1 MGLVQV
7 PIAFFIR
14 LGDSLGMVDFRG
26 VSKRYGAQVVL
37 DDVSF
42 RCNPGENVG
51 IVGPNG
57 AGKTTI
63 FSLIAGEMTPDTGS
77 VQLPSDCRL
86 GYVCQHV
93 AGRIADRQLLSHVE
107 AAVPELLDLE
117 QETHAIE
124 ARLQGTDV
132 EEKLKLLARLGEV
145 QTRFEAMGGY
155 NMRPRAEQALSGL
168 GFSEAAFQQPIGS
181 FSGGWQSRAEL
192 ARVLVAEPEVLLL
205 DEPSNYLDIPTI
217 EWLQRYLREFKGT
230 LLLISHDRYLLNALT
245 RVTIEVSAGKVERYS
260 GNYDAYVSQRELRV
274 EQRLAAQKNQDRR
287 REQIETFVTR
297 FRATSTKASQVQS
310 KIKML
315 ERMDRIERPRRLRSP
330 GTIRLRPPP
339 HSGVEVMRLDD
350 AGLSYDG
357 SRWVLRH
364 LDLRITRGEKMV
376 LVGLNGLG
384 KTTLLRMLAGTLP
397 LSEGRR
403 VVGHKVVLGYQSQDF
418 AETMNPHQTVY
429 EAVKSVAV
437 DVPDQ
442 EVRTLL
448 GGFGFSG
455 DSIDKPVQV
464 LSGGEKI
471 RVAFARLLIKPPNL
485 LLLDEP
491 TTHLDIQAREALEKA
506 LASYSGTL
514 CLVTH
519 DVDFARRVA
528 TSVVAMT
535 PPGITPYAGGYDYYR
550 ERIKRAGQAS
560 AAPVATKT
568 RATSV
573 SAPGDKKVLRRER
586 ARERED
592 RRAAQRQLKQTIR
605 KAEKRIELMEGE
617 KADVLKGLSDPHPD
631 TDFETLNRRLKDL
644 QDEIDYATRQWV
656 AAAEELGE

>member
-1 MGLVQV
+1 
-7 PIAFFIR
+7 
-14 LGDSLGMVDFRG
+14 MVDFRG
-26 VSKRYGAQVVL
+26 ITKRHGPQVVL

-42 RCNPGENVG
+42 RCNPGEHIG

-63 FSLIAGEMTPDTGS
+63 FSLIVGEMEPDSGS
-77 VQLPSDCRL
+77 VLLPSDCRL
-86 GYVCQHV
+86 GYVRQHV
-93 AGRIADRQLLSHVE
+93 GSGIEERPLLAHVE

-124 ARLQGTDV
+124 SRLQTADSV
-132 EEKLKLLARLGEV
+132 TQPQLLARLGEV
-145 QTRFEAMGGY
+145 QTRFEALGGY
-155 NMRPRAEQALSGL
+155 SMRPRAEQALSGL
-168 GFSEAAFQQPIGS
+168 GFSEAAFQDPMGS

-217 EWLQRYLREFKGT
+217 EWLQRYLREFKGS

-245 RVTIEVSAGKVERYS
+245 RVTLEVSGAEVERYN
-260 GNYDAYVSQRELRV
+260 GNYDAYVSQRELRY

-297 FRATSTKASQVQS
+297 FRAKNTKASQVQS

-315 ERMDRIERPRRLRSP
+315 ERMERVEQPRRLKSP

-339 HSGVEVMRLDD
+339 HSGVEVMRLEG
-350 AGLSYDG
+350 AGLSYDAEH
-357 SRWVLRH
+357 WVLRQ
-364 LDLRITRGEKMV
+364 LDLRITRGEKIV

-384 KTTLLRMLAGTLP
+384 KTTLLRLLSGALP

-403 VVGHKVVLGYQSQDF
+403 VVGHKVVMGYQSQDF
-418 AETMNPHQTVY
+418 AETMNPGQTVY
-429 EAVKSVAV
+429 EAVKSVAAE
-437 DVPDQ
+437 VPDQ

-455 DSIDKPVQV
+455 ESIDKPVQV

-471 RVAFARLLIKPPNL
+471 RVAFARLLIKPPNF

-506 LASYSGTL
+506 LTSYSGTL

-519 DVDFARRVA
+519 DVDFARKVA
-528 TSVVAMT
+528 TSVMAMT
-535 PPGITPYAGGYDYYR
+535 PPGIMSYAGGYDYYK
-550 ERIKRAGQAS
+550 ERIERAQQA
-560 AAPVATKT
+560 APAPVAARKGNPTV
-568 RATSV
+568 TS
-573 SAPGDKKVLRRER
+573 PGDKKAMRRER
-586 ARERED
+586 AREREEK
-592 RRAAQRQLKQTIR
+592 RTAQRQLKQTIR
-605 KAEKRIELMEGE
+605 RAEKRIELMEGE
-617 KADVLKGLSDPHPD
+617 KVEVMKALSSPD
-631 TDFETLNRRLKDL
+631 SETDFGVLNRRLKEL
-644 QDEIDYATRQWV
+644 QDEIDYSTRQWE

>member
-1 MGLVQV
+1 
-7 PIAFFIR
+7 
-14 LGDSLGMVDFRG
+14 MVDFRG
-26 VSKRYGAQVVL
+26 VTKRYGAQVVL

-63 FSLIAGEMTPDTGS
+63 FSLTVGEMEPDSGS
-77 VQLPSDCRL
+77 VQLPSGCRL
-86 GYVCQHV
+86 GYVRQHV
-93 AGRIADRQLLSHVE
+93 ASGIAERPLLEHVE

-117 QETHAIE
+117 KETHAIE
-124 ARLQGTDV
+124 ARLQDADEGATPQ
-132 EEKLKLLARLGEV
+132 LLARLGEV
-145 QTRFEAMGGY
+145 QTRFEALGGY

-245 RVTIEVSAGKVERYS
+245 SVTIEVSAGEVERYN
-260 GNYDAYVSQRELRV
+260 GNYDAYVSQRELRF
-274 EQRLAAQKNQDRR
+274 EQRMAAQKNQDRR
-287 REQIETFVTR
+287 REQIEAFVTR
-297 FRATSTKASQVQS
+297 FRAKNTKATQVQS

-315 ERMDRIERPRRLRSP
+315 ERMERIERPRRLRSP

-339 HSGVEVMRLDD
+339 HSGVEIMRLDD

-357 SRWVLRH
+357 AQWVLRH
-364 LDLRITRGEKMV
+364 LDLRITRGEKIV

-384 KTTLLRMLAGTLP
+384 KTTLLRMLSGTLP

-403 VVGHKVVLGYQSQDF
+403 VVGHKVVMGYQSQDF
-418 AETMNPHQTVY
+418 AETMIPQQTVY
-429 EAVKSVAV
+429 EAVKSVAA

-519 DVDFARRVA
+519 DVDFARKVA
-528 TSVVAMT
+528 TSVIAMT
-535 PPGITPYAGGYDYYR
+535 PPGITPYAGGYDYYK
-550 ERIKRAGQAS
+550 ERIERAGQPS
-560 AAPVATKT
+560 KAPVASRTG
-568 RATSV
+568 APAP
-573 SAPGDKKVLRRER
+573 SAPVDKKALRRER
-586 ARERED
+586 AREREE
-592 RRAAQRQLKQTIR
+592 RRTAERQLKQTIR

-617 KADVLKGLSDPHPD
+617 KAEVLKALSDPCPD
-631 TDFETLNRRLKDL
+631 TDFGALNRRLKEL
-644 QDEIDYATRQWV
+644 QDEIDYSTRQWE
-656 AAAEELGE
+656 AAAEELDR

>member
-1 MGLVQV
+1 
-7 PIAFFIR
+7 
-14 LGDSLGMVDFRG
+14 MVDFHG
-26 VSKRYGAQVVL
+26 VTKRYGAQIVL

-42 RCNPGENVG
+42 RFNPGEHIG

-63 FSLIAGEMTPDTGS
+63 FSLIVGEMEPDSGN
-77 VQLPSDCRL
+77 VQLPNDCRL
-86 GYVCQHV
+86 GYVRQH
-93 AGRIADRQLLSHVE
+93 AASGIAERPLLDHVE
-107 AAVPELLDLE
+107 AAVPELLELE
-117 QETHAIE
+117 KETHAIE
-124 ARLQGTDV
+124 ARLEDV
-132 EEKLKLLARLGEV
+132 EEPTKTQLLARLGEV
-145 QTRFEAMGGY
+145 QTRFEALGGY

-168 GFSEAAFQQPIGS
+168 GFDEAAFQQPIGS

-217 EWLQRYLREFKGT
+217 EWLQRYLREFRGT

-245 RVTIEVSAGKVERYS
+245 SVTLEVSGGEGERYS
-260 GNYDAYVSQRELRV
+260 GNYDAYVSQRELRY
-274 EQRLAAQKNQDRR
+274 EQRLAAQKNEDRR
-287 REQIETFVTR
+287 REQIESFVTR
-297 FRATSTKASQVQS
+297 FRAKSTKAAQVQS

-315 ERMDRIERPRRLRSP
+315 ERMERVERPRRLRSP

-339 HSGVEVMRLDD
+339 HSGVEVMRLDE

-364 LDLRITRGEKMV
+364 LDLRITRGEKIV

-384 KTTLLRMLAGTLP
+384 KTTLLRMLSGVLP

-403 VVGHKVVLGYQSQDF
+403 VVGHKVVMGYQSQDF
-418 AETMNPHQTVY
+418 AETMNPRQTVY
-429 EAVKSVAV
+429 EAVKSVAA

-455 DSIDKPVQV
+455 ESIDKPIQV

-471 RVAFARLLIKPPNL
+471 RVAFARLLIKPPNF

-506 LASYSGTL
+506 LSSYSGTL

-519 DVDFARRVA
+519 DVDFARKVA
-528 TSVVAMT
+528 TSVIAMT
-535 PPGITPYAGGYDYYR
+535 PPGITAYAGGYDYYR
-550 ERIKRAGQAS
+550 ERVDQAPRQVS
-560 AAPVATKT
+560 AA
-568 RATSV
+568 RASSNTQKSAV
-573 SAPGDKKVLRRER
+573 PAPGDKKALRRER
-586 ARERED
+586 AREREEK
-592 RRAAQRQLKQTIR
+592 RATERHYKQIIR

-617 KADVLKGLSDPHPD
+617 KAQVLNALSSPDPE
-631 TDFETLNRRLKDL
+631 TDFGTLNRRLKDL
-644 QDEIDYATRQWV
+644 QDEIDYATRQWE
-656 AAAEELGE
+656 AAAEEMGE